1 MDDAGTWGDDV
12 LAGFEARALG
22 PATLVRATPP
32 IDSPRGA
39 VLHVHGYND
48 YFFQTHL
55 AEFFAGLGL
64 AFYAVDLR
72 RAGRSL
78 RPGDVPHL
86 IGDIGELGDDISAA
100 ADAIAAELPGV
111 PLVVHA
117 HSTGGLAAAIWAADR
132 PSPALAG
139 LILDSPFFARP
150 DNRRERVLLHAVG
163 PVARMRP
170 GAVLAHHPSR
180 YAAHLLSE
188 QGGSWGF
195 DPDWKTPLG
204 IPARAAWLAAVRRAQ
219 RSVARGLDIRVPVL
233 VARAGSSGPDTPDN
247 PLLGV
252 QDTAVDVAAIA
263 RLAPRLGPDVT
274 EAVIT
279 GGIHELSLSSPVPR
293 AAYLASIR
301 SWLPK
306 AIP

>member
-12 LAGFEARALG
+12 LAGFEARPLG
-22 PATLVRATPP
+22 PATLIRSTAPP
-32 IDSPRGA
+32 PHPRGA

-48 YFFQTHL
+48 YFFQAHL

-64 AFYAVDLR
+64 AFHALDLR

-78 RPGDVPHL
+78 RPGDTPHL
-86 IGDIGELGDDISAA
+86 IRDITELGDDISAA
-100 ADAIAAELPGV
+100 ADAIAAEHPGL
-111 PLVVHA
+111 PLVIHA
-117 HSTGGLAAAIWAADR
+117 HSTGGLAAAIWASDR
-132 PSPALAG
+132 PSPTLTG

-163 PVARMRP
+163 PVARVRP

-180 YAAHLLSE
+180 YAAHLLSDE
-188 QGGSWGF
+188 GGAWGF

-204 IPARAAWLAAVRRAQ
+204 VPARASWLAAVRRAQ
-219 RSVARGLDIRVPVL
+219 RRVARGLDIRVPVL
-233 VARAGSSGPDTPDN
+233 VARSHSSGPDTPDN

-252 QDTAVDVAAIA
+252 QDTAVDVGAIA
-263 RLAPRLGPDVT
+263 RLAPGLGPDLT

-279 GGIHELSLSSPVPR
+279 GGVHELSLSSPVPR

>member
-1 MDDAGTWGDDV
+1 MDDLATWGDDV
-12 LAGFEARALG
+12 LAGFEARPLG
-22 PATLVRATPP
+22 TATLVRAAPP
-32 IDSPRGA
+32 QDAPRGA

-55 AEFFAGLGL
+55 ADFFGGLGL
-64 AFYAVDLR
+64 AFHAVDAR

-86 IGDIGELGDDISAA
+86 IRDIAELGDDIGAA
-100 ADAIAAELPGV
+100 AEAIAADLPSV
-111 PLVVHA
+111 PLVLHA
-117 HSTGGLAAAIWAADR
+117 HSTGGLAAAIWASDR
-132 PSPALAG
+132 PSATLAG
-139 LILDSPFFARP
+139 VILDSPFFARP
-150 DNRRERVLLHAVG
+150 DNRRERAM
-163 PVARMRP
+163 ARAIAPIARVRP
-170 GAVLAHHPSR
+170 DAVLAHHPSR

-188 QGGSWGF
+188 QGGAWGF

-204 IPARAAWLAAVRRAQ
+204 VPARAAWLAAVRRAQ
-219 RSVARGLDIRVPVL
+219 RRVARGLDIRVPVL
-233 VARAGSSGPDTPDN
+233 VARAGSSGPDSPDN

-252 QDTAVDVAAIA
+252 QDTAVDVGAIA

-274 EAVIT
+274 ETVVT
-279 GGIHELSLSSPVPR
+279 GGVHELSLSSPVPR